1 VPCRLPALRSA
12 LIAAMVGLPI
22 LAATPVAAKPT
33 EPNENS
39 VQATVDSFVAYLKSE
54 TNQAL
59 KMAARMARDNKDSLA
74 AAKSYLDRQISAWR
88 DLLSDRKARPGTL
101 DNHAFGKDASATWQA
116 WRQAAVSS
124 WATIERSAHDVVDW
138 IATWMRHLSLSHQN
152 PETPV

>member
-1 VPCRLPALRSA
+1 LRSA

-22 LAATPVAAKPT
+22 LAATPVTAKPI
-33 EPNENS
+33 EANENS
-39 VQATVDSFVAYLKSE
+39 VQVTVDSFVAYLKSE

-59 KMAARMARDNKDSLA
+59 TIAARMARDNKDSLA
-74 AAKSYLDRQISAWR
+74 AARAYLDNQISAWR
-88 DLLSDRKARPGTL
+88 DLLSDRKATPGTL
-101 DNHAFGKDASATWQA
+101 GEGAFGKDASATWQA

>member
-1 VPCRLPALRSA
+1 
-12 LIAAMVGLPI
+12 MVGLPI

>member
-1 VPCRLPALRSA
+1 
-12 LIAAMVGLPI
+12 MVGLPL
-22 LAATPVAAKPT
+22 LAATPVTAKPI
-33 EPNENS
+33 EANENS
-39 VQATVDSFVAYLKSE
+39 VQVTVDSFVAYLKSE

-59 KMAARMARDNKDSLA
+59 TIAARVARDNKDSLA
-74 AAKSYLDRQISAWR
+74 AAKSYLDNQISAWR

-101 DNHAFGKDASATWQA
+101 GKDASATWQA

>member
-1 VPCRLPALRSA
+1 LRSA
-12 LIAAMVGLPI
+12 LIAAMVGLPL
-22 LAATPVAAKPT
+22 LAATPVTAKPI
-33 EPNENS
+33 EANENS
-39 VQATVDSFVAYLKSE
+39 VQVTVDSFVAYLKSE

-59 KMAARMARDNKDSLA
+59 TIAARVARDNKDSLA
-74 AAKSYLDRQISAWR
+74 AAKSYLDNQISAWR

-101 DNHAFGKDASATWQA
+101 GKDASATWQA

-124 WATIERSAHDVVDW
+124 WATIERSAHEVVDW

>member
-1 VPCRLPALRSA
+1 LRSA
-12 LIAAMVGLPI
+12 LIAAMVGLPL
-22 LAATPVAAKPT
+22 LAATPVTAKPI
-33 EPNENS
+33 EANENF
-39 VQATVDSFVAYLKSE
+39 VQVTVDSFVAYLKSE

-59 KMAARMARDNKDSLA
+59 TIAARVVRDNKDSLA
-74 AAKSYLDRQISAWR
+74 AAKSYLDNQISAWR

-101 DNHAFGKDASATWQA
+101 GKDASATWQA

>member
-1 VPCRLPALRSA
+1 LRSA

-22 LAATPVAAKPT
+22 LAATPGAAKPI

-54 TNQAL
+54 TNEAL
-59 KMAARMARDNKDSLA
+59 KIAARLARDNKESLA
-74 AAKSYLDRQISAWR
+74 AAKSYLDRQIFAWR

>member
-1 VPCRLPALRSA
+1 MPCHLRALRSA
-12 LIAAMVGLPI
+12 LIAAMVSLPL
-22 LAATPVAAKPT
+22 LAATPVTAKSIA
-33 EPNENS
+33 PNQNS

-59 KMAARMARDNKDSLA
+59 TIATRMARDNKESLA
-74 AAKSYLDRQISAWR
+74 AAKSYLDSQISAWR
-88 DLLSDRKARPGTL
+88 DLLSDRKARPG
-101 DNHAFGKDASATWQA
+101 HSATWQA

>member
-1 VPCRLPALRSA
+1 LRSA
-12 LIAAMVGLPI
+12 LIAAMVGLPL
-22 LAATPVAAKPT
+22 LAATPVTAKPI
-33 EPNENS
+33 EANENS
-39 VQATVDSFVAYLKSE
+39 VQVTVDSFVAYLKSE

-59 KMAARMARDNKDSLA
+59 TITARVARDNKDSLA
-74 AAKSYLDRQISAWR
+74 AAKSYLDNQISAWR

-101 DNHAFGKDASATWQA
+101 GKDASATWQA

>member
-1 VPCRLPALRSA
+1 
-12 LIAAMVGLPI
+12 MVGLPL
-22 LAATPVAAKPT
+22 LAATPVTAKPI
-33 EPNENS
+33 EANENS
-39 VQATVDSFVAYLKSE
+39 VQVTVDSFVAYLKSE

-59 KMAARMARDNKDSLA
+59 TIAARVARDNKDSLA
-74 AAKSYLDRQISAWR
+74 AAKSYLDNQISAWR
-88 DLLSDRKARPGTL
+88 DLLSDPKARPGTL
-101 DNHAFGKDASATWQA
+101 GKDASATWQA